1 MNPILTKCPVC
12 GGDLVVTRLHCPAC
26 ETTLEGAFD
35 PGMSGG
41 RLQEAFSPE
50 QLKPLLPFSNLSAEQ
65 LQFVLTFV
73 RCEGRFNRM
82 EEEMGLSYPTLR
94 NRLNEIIRA
103 MGYEPAREEAAA
115 ASAAAASAAARMD
128 NGGARPGATQP
139 GTEERQAI
147 LDLLSRG
154 EIDLEEAKRRLRGG

>member
-1 MNPILTKCPVC
+1 MNPLLNKCPVC

-26 ETTLEGAFD
+26 ETTIEGSFD
-35 PGMSGG
+35 PGTSGN

-50 QLKPLLPFSNLSAEQ
+50 QLKPLLPFSRLTAEQ

-82 EEEMGLSYPTLR
+82 EDEMGLSYPTLR

-103 MGYEPAREEAAA
+103 MGYEPTREEQQPATPPQPQA
-115 ASAAAASAAARMD
+115 
-128 NGGARPGATQP
+128 PGP
-139 GTEERQAI
+139 NERQSI
-147 LDLLSRG
+147 LDMLSRG
-154 EIDLEEAKRRLRGG
+154 EINLDDAKRRLRGGD

>member
-1 MNPILTKCPVC
+1 MNSILSKCPVC
-12 GGDLVVTRLHCPAC
+12 GGDLMVTRLHCPAC
-26 ETTLEGAFD
+26 ETTIEGSFE
-35 PGMSGG
+35 PGGS

-94 NRLNEIIRA
+94 NRLNDIIRA
-103 MGYEPAREEAAA
+103 MGFEPTRDETPQAPPPPSPA
-115 ASAAAASAAARMD
+115 
-128 NGGARPGATQP
+128 
-139 GTEERQAI
+139 ERQQI
-147 LDLLSRG
+147 LDLLAQG
-154 EIDLEEAKRRLRGG
+154 DIDLEEAKRRLRGG